1 MANVFPLLSKYHGKG
16 QSHNYRDL
24 LTKTL
29 IVLVLLSGG
38 IIFIGNTF
46 SFLIMRILGGSKFF
60 ASMAPFKILLFAIPL
75 MFLNN
80 IFFNVILSFGKTK
93 YLIQPLLVSLV
104 VNFLLNLY
112 VIPKYGY
119 IGTSYTT
126 VITEICTTLLYIVM
140 VTRYFKEEILL
151 YTRA

>member
-1 MANVFPLLSKYHGKG
+1 
-16 QSHNYRDL
+16 
-24 LTKTL
+24 
-29 IVLVLLSGG
+29 
-38 IIFIGNTF
+38 
-46 SFLIMRILGGSKFF
+46 MRILGGSKFF

-80 IFFNVILSFGKTK
+80 IFLNVIISFGKTK

-126 VITEICTTLLYIVM
+126 VITEIITSLAYTIVLFLK
-140 VTRYFKEEILL
+140 FKNEIQYMKIVL
-151 YTRA
+151 